1 MTDVADAASVG
12 SLVRQTV
19 EAYGR
24 LNVAVNNAGIAG
36 GNMTL
41 GEVSEELFDRVIATN
56 LKGVFLGIKY
66 EIPAMLA
73 SGGGTIVKRS
83 RMN

>member
-12 SLVRQTV
+12 SLIRQTV

-56 LKGVFLGIKY
+56 LKACFS
-66 EIPAMLA
+66 A
-73 SGGGTIVKRS
+73 
-83 RMN
+83 

>member
-1 MTDVADAASVG
+1 MTDVADAGSRG

-73 SGGGTIVKRS
+73 SGGGAIVKRS
-83 RMN
+83 RMH